1 MGACIASGVNLTNER
16 QAGPEQQCA
25 AHLLLYYCTC
35 VYVCIKEAHAN
46 HTRNLS
52 KSSRAS
58 NGNCIALVTHTLR
71 HAYPSALCTTCQQ
84 ISASS
89 VQAHTHTHTILAVCC
104 SSASLAD
111 ASHCFLSSLATAA
124 GLSQPPRLPPP
135 PPLLAPPPLPDSIPP
150 LLYPSPASL
159 LKLRLALPQLLD
171 LRDSAGLVEPS
182 KNP

>member
-89 VQAHTHTHTILAVCC
+89 VQAHTHTHTHTHHSGCLLLQCLPCRCLTLLSELLGYCCWAV
-104 SSASLAD
+104 
-111 ASHCFLSSLATAA
+111 
-124 GLSQPPRLPPP
+124 P
-135 PPLLAPPPLPDSIPP
+135 APPPAPP
-150 LLYPSPASL
+150 SSSPCATST
-159 LKLRLALPQLLD
+159 A
-171 LRDSAGLVEPS
+171 
-182 KNP
+182 